1 MTIVSETVLAEM
13 VQAIVREVD
22 PEQIYLFGSHA
33 RGEARADSDVD
44 LLVVEREPFG
54 PRHSRFQQ
62 INRLY
67 RALSSFRIPK
77 DILLYSRD
85 EFAKWRNSL
94 NSRGGAE
101 SIAENFAGHL
111 WVSRAAGYREGTQ
124 SVVKST
130 RRGLSSDSCPR

>member
-94 NSRGGAE
+94 N
-101 SIAENFAGHL
+101 HV
-111 WVSRAAGYREGTQ
+111 VSCCYREG
-124 SVVKST
+124 KLLYE
-130 RRGLSSDSCPR
+130 RH

>member
-67 RALSSFRIPK
+67 PALSSFRIPK

-94 NSRGGAE
+94 NHIINRC
-101 SIAENFAGHL
+101 
-111 WVSRAAGYREGTQ
+111 YREG
-124 SVVKST
+124 KLLYE
-130 RRGLSSDSCPR
+130 RP

>member
-1 MTIVSETVLAEM
+1 MTVVSETVLAEM

-94 NSRGGAE
+94 N
-101 SIAENFAGHL
+101 HV
-111 WVSRAAGYREGTQ
+111 VSRCYREG
-124 SVVKST
+124 KLLYE
-130 RRGLSSDSCPR
+130 RP